1 MTAIDVVDLV
11 VAYGERRAVDGVS
24 FAVAPGEVVVLLG
37 PNGAGKTS
45 TVETLEGYRRPTAG
59 TVRVLGADPSD
70 QTALGRRAGIMLQ
83 DGGVYPSM
91 RAGEAVA
98 LFCAYY
104 GRRSA
109 AATLLDRVGLTDRAR
124 TTWRQL
130 SGGERQRLSLAL
142 ALAGEPE
149 VVFLD
154 EPTAGVDLAGRR
166 IVRGVVRE
174 LADRG
179 VAMLLTTHELGEAE
193 RLADRLV
200 ILDDGR
206 VVADGTLADLRDRVG
221 RREVRFDARPGVD
234 LDRLAASLG
243 VPVRSA
249 EPGRYVVE
257 GAGSPGLVAALTAW
271 LADEG
276 ITLDGLDTAG
286 GGLEA
291 LFDRLTGG
299 TDA

>member
-1 MTAIDVVDLV
+1 MAAIDVVDLV

-166 IVRGVVRE
+166 IVRSVVRE

-206 VVADGTLADLRDRVG
+206 VAADGTLADLRDRVG
-221 RREVRFDARPGVD
+221 RGEVRFDARPGVD

-249 EPGRYVVE
+249 APGRYVVE

-299 TDA
+299 TDT

>member
-1 MTAIDVVDLV
+1 MAAIDVVDLV
-11 VAYGERRAVDGVS
+11 VAYGDRRAVDGVS
-24 FAVAPGEVVVLLG
+24 FAVAEGEVVVLLG
-37 PNGAGKTS
+37 PNGAGKTT

-59 TVRVLGADPSD
+59 TVRVLGADPCH

-98 LFCAYY
+98 LFSAYY
-104 GRRSA
+104 GRRST
-109 AATLLDRVGLTDRAR
+109 ATALLERVGLTDRAR

-142 ALAGEPE
+142 ALAGEPV

-166 IVRGVVRE
+166 IVRSVVRE
-174 LADRG
+174 LAERG
-179 VAMLLTTHELGEAE
+179 VAVLLTTHELGEAE

-221 RREVRFDARPGVD
+221 RGDIRFDARPGIDV
-234 LDRLAASLG
+234 DRLGARLG

-249 EPGRYVVE
+249 APGRYVVE
-257 GAGSPGLVAALTAW
+257 GAGTPCLVAALTSW
-271 LADEG
+271 LAEEG

-299 TDA
+299 TDE